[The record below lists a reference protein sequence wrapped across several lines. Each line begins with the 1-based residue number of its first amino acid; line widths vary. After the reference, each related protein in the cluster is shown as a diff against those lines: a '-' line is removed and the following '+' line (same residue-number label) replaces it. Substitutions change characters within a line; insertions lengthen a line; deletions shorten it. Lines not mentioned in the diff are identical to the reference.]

1 MKTTTKML
9 AMAAFAT
16 MVASPAF
23 AEDLQGKIQVKAF
36 ATLVDP
42 SAKITKVNT
51 DRIGLAAGSQTKA
64 DTNVTPTVAIEYF
77 LTPNVSVETI
87 AGVTQHD
94 VVGAGAL
101 AGAKLISNA
110 NIIPA
115 TVTAKYH
122 VNLGGGVKPYLGA
135 GPSYFIIFGE
145 EPDATARTLAATR
158 VDLSNELGLA
168 LQGGIDF
175 ALDDSG
181 LGLSLDAKRYFM
193 NTTARFFAGNALA
206 LSTKHELDPWVVS
219 AGISY
224 RF

>member
-1 MKTTTKML
+1 
-9 AMAAFAT
+9 
-16 MVASPAF
+16 
-23 AEDLQGKIQVKAF
+23 
-36 ATLVDP
+36 
-42 SAKITKVNT
+42 
-51 DRIGLAAGSQTKA
+51 
-64 DTNVTPTVAIEYF
+64 
-77 LTPNVSVETI
+77 VSVETI

-145 EPDATARTLAATR
+145 EPDATARTLGATR

>member
-16 MVASPAF
+16 MAASPAF
-23 AEDLQGKIQVKAF
+23 AEDPQGKIQVKAF

-122 VNLGGGVKPYLGA
+122 LNLGGGVKPYLGA

-145 EPDATARTLAATR
+145 EPDATARTLGATR

>member
-16 MVASPAF
+16 MAASPAF
-23 AEDLQGKIQVKAF
+23 AEDPQGKIQVKAF

-122 VNLGGGVKPYLGA
+122 VNLGGGLKPYLGA

-145 EPDATARTLAATR
+145 EPDATARTLGATR

>member
-16 MVASPAF
+16 MAASPAF
-23 AEDLQGKIQVKAF
+23 AEDPQGKIQVKAF

-145 EPDATARTLAATR
+145 EPDATARTLGATR

>member
-1 MKTTTKML
+1 MKIAIKLLAIAAITT
-9 AMAAFAT
+9 AT
-16 MVASPAF
+16 SSAAF
-23 AEDLQGKIQVKAF
+23 AEDPQGNIQVKAF

-42 SAKITKVNT
+42 SAKITRVNT
-51 DRIGLAAGSQTKA
+51 DGIGLAAGSQTRA
-64 DTNVTPTVAIEYF
+64 DTNVTPTIAVEYF
-77 LTPNVSVETI
+77 LTPNISFETI

-122 VNLGGGVKPYLGA
+122 FDLGGGVKPYLGA
-135 GPSYFIIFGE
+135 GPSYFLIFGE
-145 EPDATARTLAATR
+145 EPDATARTLGATR
-158 VDLSNELGLA
+158 VDLSSELGVA
-168 LQGGIDF
+168 LQGGVDF

-181 LGLSLDAKRYFM
+181 LGLSVDAKRYFM

>member
-1 MKTTTKML
+1 ML

-16 MVASPAF
+16 MAASPAF
-23 AEDLQGKIQVKAF
+23 AEDPQGKIQVKAF

-145 EPDATARTLAATR
+145 EPDATARTLGATR

>member
-16 MVASPAF
+16 MAASPAF
-23 AEDLQGKIQVKAF
+23 AEDPQGKIQVKAF

-115 TVTAKYH
+115 KYH
-122 VNLGGGVKPYLGA
+122 VNLGGGLKPYLGA

-145 EPDATARTLAATR
+145 EPDATARTLGATR

>member
-9 AMAAFAT
+9 AMSAFAT
-16 MVASPAF
+16 MAASPAF
-23 AEDLQGKIQVKAF
+23 AEDPQGKIQVKAF

-64 DTNVTPTVAIEYF
+64 YTNVTPTVAIEYF

-145 EPDATARTLAATR
+145 EPDATARTLGATR

>member
-16 MVASPAF
+16 MAASPAI
-23 AEDLQGKIQVKAF
+23 AEDPQGKIQVKAF

-145 EPDATARTLAATR
+145 EPDATARALGATR

>member
-9 AMAAFAT
+9 AMADFAT
-16 MVASPAF
+16 MAASPAF
-23 AEDLQGKIQVKAF
+23 AEDPQGKIQVKAF

-145 EPDATARTLAATR
+145 EPDATARTLGATR

>member
-16 MVASPAF
+16 MAASPAF
-23 AEDLQGKIQVKAF
+23 AEDPQGKIQVKAF
-36 ATLVDP
+36 AKLVDP

-145 EPDATARTLAATR
+145 EPDATARTLGATR

>member
-16 MVASPAF
+16 VAASPAF
-23 AEDLQGKIQVKAF
+23 AEDPQGKIQVKAF

-145 EPDATARTLAATR
+145 EPDATARTLGATR

>member
-1 MKTTTKML
+1 MKTASKICATAVLAIASTTPAL
-9 AMAAFAT
+9 A
-16 MVASPAF
+16 
-23 AEDLQGKIQVKAF
+23 AENQGDFQVKAF
-36 ATLVDP
+36 ATYVDP
-42 SAKITKVNT
+42 SAKITRVNT
-51 DRIGLAAGSQTKA
+51 DGIGLAAGSQTRA
-64 DTNVTPTVAIEYF
+64 DTNITPTVAIEYF
-77 LTPNVSVETI
+77 VAPNVSIETI

-101 AGAKLISNA
+101 SGAKLVSNA

-122 VNLGGGVKPYLGA
+122 FDLGGGVKPYLGA

-145 EPDATARTLAATR
+145 DPDTTARALGATR
-158 VDLSNELGLA
+158 VNLSSEFGFA

-175 ALDDSG
+175 PLDESG
-181 LGLSLDAKRYFM
+181 LGLSIDAKRYFM
-193 NTTARFFAGNALA
+193 NTTARFFAGNTLA

>member
-16 MVASPAF
+16 MAASPAL
-23 AEDLQGKIQVKAF
+23 AEDPQGKIQVKAF
-36 ATLVDP
+36 ATLVHP

-145 EPDATARTLAATR
+145 EPDATARTLGATR

>member
-16 MVASPAF
+16 MAASPAF
-23 AEDLQGKIQVKAF
+23 AEDPQGKIQVKAF

-145 EPDATARTLAATR
+145 EPDATARTLGATR

-181 LGLSLDAKRYFM
+181 LGLSLDAKRYFI

>member
-16 MVASPAF
+16 MAASPAF
-23 AEDLQGKIQVKAF
+23 AEDPQGKIQVTAF
-36 ATLVDP
+36 ATLVAP

-51 DRIGLAAGSQTKA
+51 DRIGLAAGSQTKS

-145 EPDATARTLAATR
+145 EPDATARTLGATR

>member
-193 NTTARFFAGNALA
+193 STTARFFAGNALA

>member
-16 MVASPAF
+16 MAASPAF
-23 AEDLQGKIQVKAF
+23 AEDPQGKIQVKAF

-77 LTPNVSVETI
+77 LTSNVSVETI

-145 EPDATARTLAATR
+145 EPDATARTLGATR

>member
-1 MKTTTKML
+1 MKTTTKLL

-16 MVASPAF
+16 MAASPAF
-23 AEDLQGKIQVKAF
+23 AEDPQGKIQVKAF

-145 EPDATARTLAATR
+145 EPDATARTLGATR

>member
-16 MVASPAF
+16 MAASPAF
-23 AEDLQGKIQVKAF
+23 AEDPQGKIQVKAF

-122 VNLGGGVKPYLGA
+122 VNLGGGVKP
-135 GPSYFIIFGE
+135 
-145 EPDATARTLAATR
+145 
-158 VDLSNELGLA
+158 
-168 LQGGIDF
+168 
-175 ALDDSG
+175 
-181 LGLSLDAKRYFM
+181 
-193 NTTARFFAGNALA
+193 
-206 LSTKHELDPWVVS
+206 
-219 AGISY
+219 
-224 RF
+224 